1 MNIREALQAAQQA
14 RFQGRQNIRDYSIG
28 AVSKAA
34 SMMGK
39 GSIGGAIAG
48 LGTKIAIRS
57 GLADKLTGGRFTR
70 TLTNIFTAF
79 RLNKG
84 IKSEY
89 GNNVSQVTGQIG
101 QSTKSVVNVLNKN
114 V

>member
-1 MNIREALQAAQQA
+1 MSIREYLQSTQQA
-14 RFQGRQNIRDYSIG
+14 RFQGRQNIRDFSVG

-34 SMMGK
+34 SM
-39 GSIGGAIAG
+39 IGGGGLRSAIAG
-48 LGTKIAIRS
+48 LGTKILFKS

-79 RLNKG
+79 RPNKG

-89 GNNVSQVTGQIG
+89 GQNVSQVTSQIG

>member
-14 RFQGRQNIRDYSIG
+14 RFQGRQNIRDFSVG

-34 SMMGK
+34 SM
-39 GSIGGAIAG
+39 IGGGGLRGAIAG
-48 LGTKIAIRS
+48 LGTKIFIRS
-57 GLADKLTGGRFTR
+57 GLADKLTGGKFTR
-70 TLTNIFTAF
+70 ALTGLFTLF
-79 RLNKG
+79 RPNKG

-89 GNNVSQVTGQIG
+89 GKNVSEVTSQIG